1 MIAQLSGRLTAKSPE
16 RAIIDVQGVGYSCA
30 IPLTTYYTLPDEGEP
45 VTLLVYTHVREDTI
59 ALYGFGTAE
68 ERELF
73 ELLIGVSRIGPRLA
87 RNILSGLPA
96 GELRSALAGG
106 DADRLARVPGVG
118 VKTAER
124 MLVELKDKAALVE
137 PAAPHGDGQPPEDD
151 PVAAD
156 CLSALVNLGYR
167 RGEAARAVD
176 AARTAVDPEV
186 PFEELLKQALRSLV
200 P

>member
-1 MIAQLSGRLTAKSPE
+1 MIAQLSGRLTSKSPE
-16 RAIIDVQGVGYSCA
+16 RAVVDVNGVGYSCT
-30 IPLTTYYTLPDEGEP
+30 IPITTYYSLPAEGEP
-45 VTLLVYTHVREDTI
+45 VTLLVHTHVREDTI
-59 ALYGFGTAE
+59 ALYGFGSLE
-68 ERELF
+68 ERGLF

-96 GELRSALAGG
+96 EELRSALAAG
-106 DADRLARVPGVG
+106 DVDRLARIPGLG

-124 MLVELKDKAALVE
+124 MLVELKDKVALAE
-137 PAAPHGDGQPPEDD
+137 SAAPSGDGQLRQDD

-167 RGEAARAVD
+167 RGEASRAVE
-176 AARTAVDPEV
+176 AARGAAGPEA
-186 PFEELLKQALRSLV
+186 PFEALLKKALRSLV